1 VAATFK
7 DKTLPT
13 NFRLFH
19 YKKGWVLL
27 HTTGPHVAMP
37 LLQTLSLFHSFISS

>member
-1 VAATFK
+1 MPTTVKAQQDPLVAATFK

-19 YKKGWVLL
+19 YKKG
-27 HTTGPHVAMP
+27 
-37 LLQTLSLFHSFISS
+37 